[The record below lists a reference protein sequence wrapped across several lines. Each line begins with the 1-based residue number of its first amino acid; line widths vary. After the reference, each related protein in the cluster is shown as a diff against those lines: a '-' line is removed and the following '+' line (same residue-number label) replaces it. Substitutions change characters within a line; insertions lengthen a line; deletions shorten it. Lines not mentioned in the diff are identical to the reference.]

1 MIIYDLICEHSHRF
15 EGWFKSA
22 TDFTAQKSEG
32 MLSCPMCSSRNVTKL
47 PTASR
52 INLKRDDSKA
62 PDHVMADVSS
72 TLIEKIQDYVDSH
85 YDDVGK
91 DFPEEAR
98 KIYYG
103 ETSARNIRGTASV
116 DEVQALNEEG
126 IPALPIPGAPVDKTK
141 LN

>member
-15 EGWFKSA
+15 EGWFKTA
-22 TDFTAQKSEG
+22 TDFTVQEGDG
-32 MLSCPMCSSRNVTKL
+32 MLSCPVCASRNVTKL

-52 INLKRDDSKA
+52 ISVRRDEPKA
-62 PDHVMADVSS
+62 PDRIHADVSP

-85 YDDVGK
+85 YDNVGS

-98 KIYYG
+98 KIHYG
-103 ETSARNIRGTASV
+103 ETTARNIRGTASL
-116 DEVQALNEEG
+116 DEVKALNEEG
-126 IPALPIPGAPVDKTK
+126 IPALPLPGMPVDKTR